1 MRVYAESNFVLEIV
15 LEQEQHQACEEMVR
29 LAAAKSIELA
39 LPAFALLE
47 PYQTIVRRKNE
58 GKALHDGLG
67 RSALQLRR
75 TAWIEADVPRLREA
89 ADILLRAEQET
100 SRRFLEVRTRLLDV
114 ARMIAIDDRA
124 LRAASLL
131 ATQLGIEL
139 PDALMLASV
148 LGDADEHPSQSIFI
162 NRNTRD
168 FDDPEVK
175 ARLRSVS
182 CDLVWKFDDGL
193 ARVKSVLAKNAGM

>member
-1 MRVYAESNFVLEIV
+1 MRVYAESNFVLEMV
-15 LEQEQHQACEEMVR
+15 LEQEQHQACEELMR
-29 LAAAKSIELA
+29 MAAAKSIELV

-58 GKALHDGLG
+58 GKGLHDGLG
-67 RSALQLRR
+67 RSAQQLLR
-75 TAWIEADVPRLREA
+75 TAWIAADVPRLREA

-100 SRRFLEVRTRLLDV
+100 SRRFLEVRTRLLEV
-114 ARMIAIDDRA
+114 ARMIAIDGPA

-131 ATQLGIEL
+131 ATQLGLEL
-139 PDALMLASV
+139 PDAVMLASV
-148 LGDADEHPSQSIFI
+148 LGDANEQPSQSIFI
-162 NRNTRD
+162 NRNTKD
-168 FDDPEVK
+168 FDDPDVK

-193 ARVKSVLAKNAGM
+193 ARVESVLAKNA